1 MNLVCF
7 PHYTA
12 GGLLCDVLNSV
23 VSEIDYTGGFDNVY
37 HNAGKIGDS
46 DQIFDSYNPVELYE
60 KIDSAML
67 HEDRWIGT
75 HCWPGILDLSR
86 FDKVINLTTATYRS
100 RVYRWAR
107 ACKLYFAV
115 NGLDKLSD
123 LDKIDKMRL
132 LAKNYIKPFLPVT
145 SDNVINIEFSSIV
158 DFDYSAFKIIKDNGQ
173 YPVWKSQNSFLYN
186 VDFWQSDIAKRFHEA
201 EYETVLNQE
210 YEYQ

>member
-23 VSEIDYTGGFDNVY
+23 VSEIDYNGGFNNIY
-37 HNAGKIGDS
+37 HNVGKIGDS
-46 DQIFDSYNPVELYE
+46 EQVFDVYDPNRLYE

-67 HEDRWIGT
+67 PNDRWVGT

-86 FDKVINLTTATYRS
+86 FDKVINLTTVTYRS

-115 NGLDKLSD
+115 NGLDNLSK
-123 LDKIDKMRL
+123 LDKVDKMRL
-132 LAKNYIKPFLPVT
+132 LAKNYIKPFSLVT
-145 SDNVINIEFSSIV
+145 GDNVINIEFSSIV
-158 DFDYSAFKIIKDNGQ
+158 DFDYSAFKIIKDNSQ
-173 YPVWKSQNSFLYN
+173 YLVWKSQNSFLYD
-186 VDFWQSDIAKRFHEA
+186 VDFWQSDIIKRFHEA
-201 EYETVLNQE
+201 EYETILNQE
-210 YEYQ
+210 YVYQ

>member
-23 VSEIDYTGGFDNVY
+23 VSKIDYTGGFDNVY

-46 DQIFDSYNPVELYE
+46 DQIFDSYDPVELYE
-60 KIDSAML
+60 KIDSVML
-67 HEDRWIGT
+67 YKDRWIGT

-132 LAKNYIKPFLPVT
+132 LAKNYIKPFSPVT